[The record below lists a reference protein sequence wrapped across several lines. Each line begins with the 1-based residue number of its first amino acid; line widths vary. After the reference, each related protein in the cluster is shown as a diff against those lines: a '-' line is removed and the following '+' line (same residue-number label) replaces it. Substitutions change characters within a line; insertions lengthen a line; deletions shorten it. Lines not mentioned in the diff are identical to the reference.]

1 MAKNILPTD
10 YKDDLISES
19 MNGKRRYR
27 LINNPDGT
35 ISLEDV
41 TEYEQLGSLYG
52 AKQINST
59 NQAVN
64 ESFDKNKIVKDMDT
78 IQAMTQEGYVPDA
91 LALKEMNESLE
102 NLGTKEFTYI
112 GVGSGTEGTVL
123 DIGEYTE
130 ILFYAQSNQDKY
142 CPTFISVNV
151 LKAIGKVCT
160 NVVWSTDFFQIWVS
174 LDSNNVFKAYSY
186 NGNTNMDFQTV
197 VYAR

>member
-64 ESFDKNKIVKDMDT
+64 ESFDKNKIVRDMDT

-91 LALKEMNESLE
+91 LALKALNESLN
-102 NLGTKEFTYI
+102 NLSILKKVSGTSGSGGNPGTIIPYPDGYNIDNTFVVSVHAKITSDLYLGVAYQSTVGDYTLSYVLKPDGI
-112 GVGSGTEGTVL
+112 GVVGSGTT
-123 DIGEYTE
+123 
-130 ILFYAQSNQDKY
+130 ANQ
-142 CPTFISVNV
+142 NV
-151 LKAIGKVCT
+151 ELLITKV
-160 NVVWSTDFFQIWVS
+160 S
-174 LDSNNVFKAYSY
+174 
-186 NGNTNMDFQTV
+186 
-197 VYAR
+197 